1 MPILAKGEL
10 LINAR
15 DIRYMVGVEIG
26 SSECTVFLFQEICRM
41 EHIKQSAVSHHLGV
55 STGENKSSLF
65 SALKILK
72 LFFLNE
78 GGEK

>member
-1 MPILAKGEL
+1 
-10 LINAR
+10 
-15 DIRYMVGVEIG
+15 
-26 SSECTVFLFQEICRM
+26 M